1 MSTELKFFYEVT
13 QHLSGSLQLDK
24 SLKHCFDYLVQHIPI
39 DGIYINLFMQESQE
53 IQMVA
58 HADRQGGQLLDRR
71 IALTPEMCDSLNDR
85 ERPPI
90 RILNHISMDGVSHHV
105 LSQLIPGAK
114 SLMLLRMQCDDF
126 HLGVVGLYANQEQ
139 SFRAR
144 HADLL
149 QSLHQPFSMV
159 TAFNL
164 QGRNLLAEKAQL
176 EAENRSLRRSIDSR
190 EDVIGANSGLRQVME
205 QVEAIAPLDST
216 VLINGETGCGKEVI
230 ANAIHTRSSRSNK
243 PFVKVNCGAIPD
255 SLIDSE
261 LFGYEK
267 GAFTGAEKRKQ
278 GYFEQAN
285 GGTIFLDELGEL
297 PLSAQV
303 RLLRVLQSRTI
314 VRVGGIEPVELD
326 IRIVAATHRDL
337 QQMVKAGSFR
347 EDLWYRLNV
356 FPIAIPPLRHRR
368 EDVPLLVHHL
378 LEQFLTRFKLD
389 RLPSIAPEQLAKLQ
403 NYAWPGNVREL
414 VNAVERAMIQSRG
427 APLVFDFLSTGGEPE
442 TGHSGGGETVVIDPS
457 RASDHLVSLDTMTAK
472 YIEHALRITGGK
484 IHGSGGAAER
494 LEIHPNTLRSRMK
507 KLGLM

>member
-1 MSTELKFFYEVT
+1 MSSELRFFYEVT
-13 QHLSGSLQLDK
+13 QRLSGSLQLEC
-24 SLKHCFDYLVQHIPI
+24 SLQSCLEYLADHIPV
-39 DGIYINLFMQESQE
+39 DGIYINIFVAESQE
-53 IQMVA
+53 IQMLA
-58 HADRQGGQLLDRR
+58 HANAGGGQLLDRR
-71 IALTPEMCDSLNDR
+71 IALTPEMCEGLTDR

-90 RILNHISMDGVSHHV
+90 RILNAIEQDSVTHHV
-105 LSQLIPGAK
+105 LSQLIPDAK
-114 SLMLLRMQCDDF
+114 SVMLLRMRCDDF
-126 HLGVVGLYANQEQ
+126 HLGVVGLYSREEH
-139 SFRAR
+139 SFRPR
-144 HADLL
+144 HGDLL
-149 QSLHQPFSMV
+149 QSLHQPFAMV

-176 EAENRSLRRSIDSR
+176 EAENRSLRRTMDSR
-190 EDVIGANSGLRQVME
+190 DEVIGAHAGLKQVME

-216 VLINGETGCGKEVI
+216 VLIQGETGSGKEVI
-230 ANAIHTRSSRSNK
+230 ANAIHVRSARAGR

-314 VRVGGIEPVELD
+314 VRVGGVEPVELD
-326 IRIVAATHRDL
+326 IRVVAATHRDL
-337 QQMVKAGSFR
+337 QQMVRAGGFR

-356 FPIAIPPLRHRR
+356 FPIAIPALRQRR
-368 EDVPLLVHHL
+368 GDVPLLVHHL
-378 LEQFLTRFKLD
+378 LEQFRVRFKLE
-389 RLPSIAPEQLAKLQ
+389 RLPSIAPEQLSRLQ
-403 NYAWPGNVREL
+403 NYDWPGNVREL

-427 APLVFDFLSTGGEPE
+427 GPLQFDFLAPGKHDQVPIAS
-442 TGHSGGGETVVIDPS
+442 GGETVVIDPS
-457 RASDHLVSLDTMTAK
+457 RAGDHLVPLDTMTAK
-472 YIEHALRITGGK
+472 YIEHALRLTGGK
-484 IHGSGGAAER
+484 IHGPGGAAER

>member
-1 MSTELKFFYEVT
+1 MSNELKFFFEVT
-13 QHLSGSLQLDK
+13 QRLSSSLQLDR
-24 SLKHCFDYLVQHIPI
+24 SLKSCFDYLEQQLPI
-39 DGIYINLFMQESQE
+39 DGMYINLFRQESEE

-71 IALTPEMCDSLNDR
+71 IALTPQMCDALNNG

-90 RILNHISMDGVSHHV
+90 LILNYIDMDSVTHHV
-105 LSQLIPGAK
+105 MSQLLPKVK
-114 SLMLLRMQCDDF
+114 SLILLKMHCDDF
-126 HLGVVGLYANQEQ
+126 HLGVVGFYSYKEQ

-144 HADLL
+144 HADML
-149 QSLHQPFSMV
+149 QSLHQPFAMV

-176 EAENRSLRRSIDSR
+176 EAENRTLRRSMGSR
-190 EDVIGANSGLRQVME
+190 DDVIGANSGLKQVME

-216 VLINGETGCGKEVI
+216 VLIQGETGCGKEVI
-230 ANAIHTRSSRSNK
+230 ANAIHTRSARAHK
-243 PFVKVNCGAIPD
+243 PFIKVNCGAIPD
-255 SLIDSE
+255 TLIDSE

-314 VRVGGIEPVELD
+314 VRVGGVEPVELD

-337 QQMVKAGSFR
+337 QEMMKEGTFR
-347 EDLWYRLNV
+347 EDLWYRLSV

-368 EDVPLLVHHL
+368 QDVPLLVHHL
-378 LEQFLTRFKLD
+378 LEQFLGRFNLD

-403 NYAWPGNVREL
+403 NYNWPGNVREL

-427 APLVFDFLSTGGEPE
+427 APLQFDFLGPVEVAESLPMTSNQ
-442 TGHSGGGETVVIDPS
+442 TIVIDPS
-457 RASDHLVSLDTMTAK
+457 RATDQLVSLDMMTAK
-472 YIEHALRITGGK
+472 YIEHALRVTGGK
-484 IHGSGGAAER
+484 IHGQGGAAEK
-494 LEIHPNTLRSRMK
+494 LDIHPNTLRSRMK
-507 KLGLM
+507 KLGIL